1 MDSNPTRYTSYEA
14 TVRLIEAARLTPTEH
29 SIWRAFLDEA
39 IDPEYAARYIW
50 ESINTSF
57 GRSPEQVLDELKSHW
72 KQVVTKLAR
81 RDPVSFEAKCLTE
94 TRDGSHCFMLCRK
107 RSSPSIS
114 ISFDHVRVIPP
125 SLFDGHDMDP
135 PYFVSRQFPEPCGSL
150 FLSDGRKWDNAMQMF
165 IMETRDSDLPL
176 PDPFL
181 LRTHFRL
188 AVSLHLFYVEERI
201 SEGWPSL
208 QSCMKHGSFT
218 SGTREANL
226 STLDSL
232 LESSISEE
240 APLSLACCTKG
251 DSCSVLSH
259 SSQLG
264 KHLYERSFT
273 GLVHHLPFGLYAK
286 ECSRS
291 SDNEGEALRLVE
303 QYTSIPSPLWV
314 DEYHDKLTVLVMT
327 AVSGQPLDTVF
338 HRLSYSEREQLSKD
352 LKSALSQLRCIPNKT
367 SHAFSNTC
375 GGPMIDHRFPSGSR
389 GPFHLI
395 SEFNALLVHGCVRQG
410 TKAKITSVHARQYR
424 SVFTHTDLHPSNIL
438 IDRGRLSGIVDW
450 ECAGFF
456 PEYWEFTK
464 LTYGAMHDAELRQII
479 RGAFTE
485 GGYEEEL
492 EAEKLLWSD
501 TPFGV

>member
-135 PYFVSRQFPEPCGSL
+135 PFPEPCGSL
-150 FLSDGRKWDNAMQMF
+150 FLSDGRKWDNAMQ
-165 IMETRDSDLPL
+165 I
-176 PDPFL
+176 
-181 LRTHFRL
+181 
-188 AVSLHLFYVEERI
+188 
-201 SEGWPSL
+201 
-208 QSCMKHGSFT
+208 
-218 SGTREANL
+218 
-226 STLDSL
+226 L